1 MKRLLHNQSGVS
13 IIELLVAL
21 GIFSIFIA
29 MAVSGFVQA
38 VSGQKLILLLMEAN
52 DSASLALEQMSREIR
67 TAEPG
72 QIETGPGSIKIE
84 GPIGTVTYALSGDV
98 ITRNG
103 YPITTSNGNISI
115 ARFETDR
122 VRFGSGNDRVLVY
135 ITTEVRY
142 KNLDPIQTNL
152 QTSITPRIYYGN

>member
-1 MKRLLHNQSGVS
+1 MKKLLHNQSGVS

-67 TAEPG
+67 TAESSTIQTG
-72 QIETGPGSIKIE
+72 ANGIEFDGPTGF
-84 GPIGTVTYALSGDV
+84 VTYSLLDG
-98 ITRNG
+98 IIERNG
-103 YPITTSNGNISI
+103 YPITTDNNNITI
-115 ARFETDR
+115 TRFETDI
-122 VRFGSGNDRVLVY
+122 VPFGSGNDRILIY
-135 ITTEVRY
+135 ITTEVQY
-142 KNLDPIQTNL
+142 KDLNPIQTHL